1 MGVRRYVPCGYARSR
16 RVVILNK
23 VAIAIGTETSI
34 YGVTIMIW
42 KQKKKL
48 EAHKPGIKIPFYF
61 EYERWVILGIGLTA
75 WKLTDMTFKD

>member
-1 MGVRRYVPCGYARSR
+1 M
-16 RVVILNK
+16 
-23 VAIAIGTETSI
+23 AIAIGTETCI

-48 EAHKPGIKIPFYF
+48 EAYKQGIKKTFFF
-61 EYERWVILGIGLTA
+61 EYERWVFLGIGLTA